1 MAERA
6 READLQ
12 DGNDQERTA
21 ERDSVGAMLARARR
35 ERGQE
40 VADVAANLRIRRVY
54 LQAIEERRYA
64 ELPGP
69 TYAVG
74 FVRSYAEY
82 LHLDAEFLVE
92 RFKSEIAGL
101 ERKPS
106 LHFPAPKP
114 EGRVPGGALVVIS
127 VLLIALTYGGW
138 YYANQNDLLDGLLS
152 GEPARLATDVPDA
165 PAGDQAAEGSLANS
179 AGGDEAS
186 ASQSAARATA
196 EDDAGAE
203 DRSAVRTP
211 PPPLDR
217 AAQAEAT
224 VQEVSQPVP
233 GATEP
238 GAAEADLA
246 EAGPEESASEAGGDD
261 APPAEAASLSPPSEA
276 ATDVAAQ
283 PATPGTAERAP
294 QAPGVSANSIEGDIA
309 ADGAAEPVTAVELPP
324 AAEVTAAEDAETE
337 IATAATETIEPGIPD
352 APDLPNSANQNSGRV
367 YGVANGESR
376 VVLTATSDSWV
387 QVRSADANLL
397 ITRVLRAGDIYRVPD
412 QQGLTLETGNAGGL
426 TVTVD
431 GRTAP
436 PLGRSG
442 DVLRGVSLEPQAL
455 LSGQAAQ

>member
-12 DGNDQERTA
+12 DGNDQERTV
-21 ERDSVGAMLARARR
+21 EKDSVGAMLARARR

-82 LHLDAEFLVE
+82 LQLDAAFLVE

-138 YYANQNDLLDGLLS
+138 YYANQNDVLDGLLS
-152 GEPARLATDVPDA
+152 GEPERLATDVPDA
-165 PAGDQAAEGSLANS
+165 PAGDQAAEGPLANG

-186 ASQSAARATA
+186 ASQSTARATA
-196 EDDAGAE
+196 EDDSGAE
-203 DRSAVRTP
+203 DRSTVQTP
-211 PPPLDR
+211 LPPLDR

-224 VQEVSQPVP
+224 VQEAPQPVP

-238 GAAEADLA
+238 SAAESDP
-246 EAGPEESASEAGGDD
+246 AGPVESASEAGGDD
-261 APPAEAASLSPPSEA
+261 APPAEAASLSPPPEA

-294 QAPGVSANSIEGDIA
+294 QAPGVAANSIEGDVA
-309 ADGAAEPVTAVELPP
+309 ADGTAEPVTAAEPP
-324 AAEVTAAEDAETE
+324 AAEATAAEDAETE

-352 APDLPNSANQNSGRV
+352 APDLPTSANQNSGRV